1 MLAHRTLTQS
11 LCVVRQIHQVAS
23 TPKVVLVE
31 ASRKAKQKL
40 SSFIQLSALRD
51 IARSRNFNIE
61 DLIPKADLDV
71 LMSQRA

>member
-1 MLAHRTLTQS
+1 M
-11 LCVVRQIHQVAS
+11 
-23 TPKVVLVE
+23 VLVE

>member
-1 MLAHRTLTQS
+1 MKRGAAL
-11 LCVVRQIHQVAS
+11 QVM
-23 TPKVVLVE
+23 TYPRPKTKVVLVE

-51 IARSRNFNIE
+51 IARSRNCNIE
-61 DLIPKADLDV
+61 DLIPKAELDV